1 MIDHSHQAGGGTLP
15 ENMAGRPVTHLSQVV
30 ANLTRLLDY
39 EHRLLAANDYDK
51 LDSVVADKHR
61 IMNQLVALTPGQG
74 QRSGQGM
81 GQTASG
87 LLEAELGGLK
97 SKLERNMKA
106 LKIRSGAI
114 SELAGTIEDAM
125 RSAQSDGTY
134 GPNGF

>member
-1 MIDHSHQAGGGTLP
+1 MIDYSQQTADNSFPASVAEKPAT
-15 ENMAGRPVTHLSQVV
+15 RLSQVV

-39 EHRLLAANDYDK
+39 EHSLLAANDYAK

-61 IMNQLVALTPGQG
+61 IMNQLVALSPGQG
-74 QRSGQGM
+74 QV
-81 GQTASG
+81 ASPA
-87 LLEAELGGLK
+87 LEAELGGLK
-97 SKLERNMKA
+97 SRLERNMKA

-114 SELAGTIEDAM
+114 SELAGTIEEAM

>member
-1 MIDHSHQAGGGTLP
+1 MTDLSHPSHHAGISGLSEVP
-15 ENMAGRPVTHLSQVV
+15 AGKPASHLSQVV

-39 EHRLLAANDYDK
+39 EHGLLAANDYAK

-74 QRSGQGM
+74 QV
-81 GQTASG
+81 ASAAM
-87 LLEAELGGLK
+87 EAELGGLK
-97 SKLERNMKA
+97 SRLERNMKA

-114 SELAGTIEDAM
+114 SELAGTIEEAM

-134 GPNGF
+134 GPNGAGRF

>member
-61 IMNQLVALTPGQG
+61 IMNQLVALSPGPGQG
-74 QRSGQGM
+74 P
-81 GQTASG
+81 GQTAPG
-87 LLEAELGGLK
+87 ALEAELGGLK
-97 SKLERNMKA
+97 LKLERNMKA

>member
-1 MIDHSHQAGGGTLP
+1 MIDHSQQAGGG
-15 ENMAGRPVTHLSQVV
+15 EFVQRPADKPATHLSQVV

-39 EHRLLAANDYDK
+39 EHRLLAANDYAK

-61 IMNQLVALTPGQG
+61 IMNQLVALSPATGQA
-74 QRSGQGM
+74 
-81 GQTASG
+81 ASPA
-87 LLEAELGGLK
+87 LEAELGGLR
-97 SKLERNMKA
+97 SRLERNMKA

>member
-15 ENMAGRPVTHLSQVV
+15 ENAAGRPATHLSQVV

-61 IMNQLVALTPGQG
+61 IMNQLVALTPGQE
-74 QRSGQGM
+74 
-81 GQTASG
+81 QTASG
-87 LLEAELGGLK
+87 ALEAELGGLK
-97 SKLERNMKA
+97 FKLERNMKA

-114 SELAGTIEDAM
+114 SELAGTIEEAM

>member
-1 MIDHSHQAGGGTLP
+1 MIDPFNQAAKP
-15 ENMAGRPVTHLSQVV
+15 ASHLSQVV

-39 EHRLLAANDYDK
+39 EHRLLAENDYAK

-61 IMNQLVALTPGQG
+61 IMNQLAALTPGPEQ
-74 QRSGQGM
+74 QKPQ
-81 GQTASG
+81 A
-87 LLEAELGGLK
+87 LEAELGDLR
-97 SKLERNMKA
+97 SRLERNMKA

-134 GPNGF
+134 GPNGAGGF

>member
-1 MIDHSHQAGGGTLP
+1 MIDHSHHAGGGALP

-30 ANLTRLLDY
+30 ANLSRLLDY

-61 IMNQLVALTPGQG
+61 IMNQLVTLSPARGQV
-74 QRSGQGM
+74 
-81 GQTASG
+81 ASKA
-87 LLEAELGGLK
+87 LEAELGSLK
-97 SKLERNMKA
+97 SRLERNMKA

-134 GPNGF
+134 GPNGTGGF

>member
-1 MIDHSHQAGGGTLP
+1 MIDHSHHAGGGTLP

-61 IMNQLVALTPGQG
+61 IMNQLVALSPGQG
-74 QRSGQGM
+74 Q
-81 GQTASG
+81 TAPG
-87 LLEAELGGLK
+87 ALEAELGGLK
-97 SKLERNMKA
+97 LKLERNMKA

-125 RSAQSDGTY
+125 RSA
-134 GPNGF
+134 